1 MKCAWPI
8 VCRGVRKKKSGT
20 IIALHRGDGIVFNTP
35 FISFWTQKHV
45 CKYVHLYIL
54 LLGVYDSSKSLFI
67 LINVCLASKLLGL
80 RTQVEMC

>member
-8 VCRGVRKKKSGT
+8 IFGGVRKKKSGT
-20 IIALHRGDGIVFNTP
+20 IIALHGGDGIVFNTP
-35 FISFWTQKHV
+35 FISFWTQKHM

-54 LLGVYDSSKSLFI
+54 LLGAYNASESLFI
-67 LINVCLASKLLGL
+67 LINVCLVSKLLGL

>member
-8 VCRGVRKKKSGT
+8 VFRESEGKKPET

-54 LLGVYDSSKSLFI
+54 LLGAYESSKSLFI